1 MTPGD
6 LYRTCRTS
14 AYRLEVL
21 QHYVVPGDE
30 DRQRAF
36 HAGEPLPPPSQSK
49 VHDLQ
54 LISELNRAG
63 RQIGR
68 VHVVSRPLADYVR
81 YELAAYVENEA
92 AGEDVRI
99 AESTPQAPLA
109 KLTTDFAIF
118 DVETDDP
125 HLILFDY
132 SPDGRIL
139 GYRHSQ
145 DSKAIE
151 DHWRQY
157 RLALD
162 HSVPLIEFTAT
173 CERSLTR

>member
-6 LYRTCRTS
+6 LYRSCRAS

-30 DRQRAF
+30 ERQRAF
-36 HAGEPLPPPSQSK
+36 HAGEPLPPPRQSK
-49 VHDLQ
+49 LGDLQ
-54 LISELNRAG
+54 LISGLRHAG

-68 VHVVSRPLADYVR
+68 VHVVTRPLADYVR
-81 YELAAYVENEA
+81 YELATYVENEA

-99 AESTPQAPLA
+99 AESAPQSPLA

-118 DVETDDP
+118 DVETDSP

-139 GYRHSQ
+139 GYRHTQ
-145 DSKAIE
+145 DAEAIE
-151 DHWRQY
+151 TRWRQY
-157 RLALD
+157 CLALD
-162 HSVPLIEFTAT
+162 RSVSLAEFTAT
-173 CERSLTR
+173 CEGSLTG